1 LIQTIQRAPIVP
13 LPGTELVV
21 QSQIKQCH
29 YCLVDLV
36 SINVHRPTP
45 GLPNQSSEPTAT
57 HVKHADRLTL
67 TLLGQMHANILRL
80 FYSLWSRKQMALL
93 G

>member
-1 LIQTIQRAPIVP
+1 MAKARSGSPMLLAWR
-13 LPGTELVV
+13 
-21 QSQIKQCH
+21 
-29 YCLVDLV
+29 
-36 SINVHRPTP
+36 TP
-45 GLPNQSSEPTAT
+45 DAKLFEVFETTKS
-57 HVKHADRLTL
+57 DRLTL

>member
-1 LIQTIQRAPIVP
+1 MLLAWR
-13 LPGTELVV
+13 
-21 QSQIKQCH
+21 
-29 YCLVDLV
+29 
-36 SINVHRPTP
+36 TP
-45 GLPNQSSEPTAT
+45 DAKLFEVFETTKS
-57 HVKHADRLTL
+57 DRLTL